1 MYVCMYMSKTVTCC
15 LCRWP
20 RRAPGPGACTAVSLL
35 AGTSS
40 GTVAA
45 GKARWIPSPH
55 GLSRAPMDQRSS
67 AQWFDEVR
75 DRMHWCKF
83 ATVPACSSRDQL
95 ADTGWNMAGTVADTG
110 WYMLILRLE
119 QADAG

>member
-1 MYVCMYMSKTVTCC
+1 MLETLKRPMIRLGDNTQTGRNAVDSSCKP
-15 LCRWP
+15 CR
-20 RRAPGPGACTAVSLL
+20 
-35 AGTSS
+35 
-40 GTVAA
+40 
-45 GKARWIPSPH
+45 
-55 GLSRAPMDQRSS
+55 
-67 AQWFDEVR
+67 
-75 DRMHWCKF
+75 HWCKF

>member
-1 MYVCMYMSKTVTCC
+1 MR
-15 LCRWP
+15 L
-20 RRAPGPGACTAVSLL
+20 TA
-35 AGTSS
+35 
-40 GTVAA
+40 
-45 GKARWIPSPH
+45 
-55 GLSRAPMDQRSS
+55 
-67 AQWFDEVR
+67 
-75 DRMHWCKF
+75 HWCKF